1 MKRLST
7 LRHAMCN
14 YCNRV
19 PPRLRPA
26 GPYAGHE
33 GAASCREVLA
43 LSKGAGRLHLSA
55 PAPAT
60 GLVPAHAPQCEA
72 GSGSAGPLFY
82 LRRYTP

>member
-1 MKRLST
+1 MVCST
-7 LRHAMCN
+7 LWHAMCN

-26 GPYAGHE
+26 GPYAGLK
-33 GAASCREVLA
+33 GGRVLERLVA
-43 LSKGAGRLHLSA
+43 LSKGAGRLRLSA

-60 GLVPAHAPQCEA
+60 GLVPATHL
-72 GSGSAGPLFY
+72 SAGWGAARLGPFY